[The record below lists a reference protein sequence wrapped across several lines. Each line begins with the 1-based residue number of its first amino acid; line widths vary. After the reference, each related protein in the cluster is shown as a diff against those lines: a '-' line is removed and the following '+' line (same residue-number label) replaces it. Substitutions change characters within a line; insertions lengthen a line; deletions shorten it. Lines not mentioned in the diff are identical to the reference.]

1 MLEIGFMKVGGG
13 TSFLKM
19 FKIKK
24 VFKLQPINTRSPSSK
39 VCSDFRKKKYGN
51 LKECI
56 MDLFKAKT

>member
-39 VCSDFRKKKYGN
+39 VFSDIRKKKDEN

>member
-24 VFKLQPINTRSPSSK
+24 SFQIATNKYEEPKLKSL
-39 VCSDFRKKKYGN
+39 FR
-51 LKECI
+51 LPKE
-56 MDLFKAKT
+56 KR